1 MRPAAS
7 AAARASSY
15 ERAGTS
21 AVENSVAAPATDTDS
36 SSSGVSPLVPMAPT
50 TSPSTVS
57 GMPPV
62 SARAPCRA
70 RAPRR
75 PPETCSSSSRLG
87 RTKIAAVRALSTA
100 TRELATWAPGVRRSA
115 TSSPLGST
123 TAMTTRWPAPVAYRS
138 AAANTASAPASSI
151 VRRVRAMSGSPRVK
165 DDGVHRRV
173 GGDEQDVA
181 VGPAE
186 REVHGARKVDEV
198 ELLAARREH
207 AHARG
212 PRRVDPALDVD
223 DDPIGVAALEVRDD
237 PLAGESLAVDD
248 VERLQ
253 VVWGAVV
260 GDVEDRLVGREREAV
275 GLVERVGDDRQLL
288 RARLVAVDDVARLR
302 RRTKALQVP
311 VARIGE
317 PDRAVA
323 RDDDVVGRVER
334 APAPA
339 VDHRRALA
347 GRRVERGDARGRIE

>member
-1 MRPAAS
+1 MSVPPASTPDTTGATPRRAASSAAAS
-7 AAARASSY
+7 AATRAQSY
-15 ERAGTS
+15 VSAGTS
-21 AVENSVAAPATDTDS
+21 ATLDSAATPASEMAS
-36 SSSGVSPLVPMAPT
+36 SSSGVSPLVPIAPT
-50 TSPSTVS
+50 TSPSTFS
-57 GMPPV
+57 GMPPI
-62 SARAPCRA
+62 RHDAPCSA
-70 RAPRR
+70 SAPIR
-75 PPETCSSSSRLG
+75 PAVTCSSISRLG

-223 DDPIGVAALEVRDD
+223 DDPIGVAALEV
-237 PLAGESLAVDD
+237 
-248 VERLQ
+248 
-253 VVWGAVV
+253 
-260 GDVEDRLVGREREAV
+260 
-275 GLVERVGDDRQLL
+275 
-288 RARLVAVDDVARLR
+288 
-302 RRTKALQVP
+302 
-311 VARIGE
+311 
-317 PDRAVA
+317 
-323 RDDDVVGRVER
+323 
-334 APAPA
+334 
-339 VDHRRALA
+339 
-347 GRRVERGDARGRIE
+347 